1 MSQGN
6 AKPALVIVPYV
17 MGAKTLALFL
27 GIGERMKTR
36 QTLSDVPIPMYAW
49 DGSHL
54 HGTLWVNVLKGKT
67 ALFVLN
73 ACLATLLQG

>member
-27 GIGERMKTR
+27 GIGERT
-36 QTLSDVPIPMYAW
+36 TGPIISSAVYT
-49 DGSHL
+49 DL
-54 HGTLWVNVLKGKT
+54 HV
-67 ALFVLN
+67 
-73 ACLATLLQG
+73 